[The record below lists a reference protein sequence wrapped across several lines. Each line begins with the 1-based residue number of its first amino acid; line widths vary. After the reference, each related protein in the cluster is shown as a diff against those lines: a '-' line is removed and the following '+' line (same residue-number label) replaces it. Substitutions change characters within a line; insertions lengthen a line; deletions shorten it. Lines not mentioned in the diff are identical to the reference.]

1 MGGRYEP
8 GMFVFYIFIYLFLA
22 SLGLHC
28 RAGVL
33 ELWRGGA
40 ALQLWLALS
49 GFSRCGARPV
59 AHAASVAVECGFS
72 SCGSQALEHRLNS

>member
-8 GMFVFYIFIYLFLA
+8 GMFVFYMFIYLFLA

-33 ELWRGGA
+33 ELWRGELLFSCGSHS
-40 ALQLWLALS
+40 S
-49 GFSRCGARPV
+49 GFSRCGAWPV